1 MVPLFQPNKNKQ
13 KGQKM
18 QLKLSTEDEAFQ
30 KEVQDFL
37 KIDLTPDLRK
47 NASIQASVRTDP
59 DTAGEWARIL
69 GRKGWLAYTWPKTM
83 GGPGWDVVKRYIFE
97 SECALAGAPLVNSM
111 GYRMIGPII
120 DKFGTEEQKDF
131 YLPKIRMH
139 EDSWCQ
145 GYSEP
150 GAGSDLA
157 SLQTKATSD
166 GDDYIINGTKIW
178 TTGAHYANRCFCL
191 VRTSSEGKKQEGIS
205 FVLIDIDT
213 PGVTIQPI
221 IMISGDHE
229 LNQVFFDDVHIPKTN
244 RIGPENE
251 GWTVAKYLLEFERGA
266 IAYTPTLKA
275 GLQNVQEIASL
286 ECSGMGERL
295 IDTPDF
301 EKRLRELEI
310 KVMAAEYTEKRQMS
324 ALSTGQ
330 NPGAKSS
337 MYKLMGSEIGQ
348 EITELRMEAVGHH
361 AIPFLP
367 ETRIPGNN
375 TTFPGPDHAKTA
387 TAKYLNGR
395 ASTIYA
401 GSSEVQRTILAK
413 QVLLL

>member
-1 MVPLFQPNKNKQ
+1 MH
-13 KGQKM
+13 
-18 QLKLSTEDEAFQ
+18 LKLSKEDESFQ
-30 KEVQDFL
+30 QDIQTFL
-37 KIDLTPDLRK
+37 KTELTPELRK

-59 DTAGEWARIL
+59 DTADEWARIL
-69 GRKGWLAYTWPKTM
+69 GKKGWLSYTWPKSM

-120 DKFGTEEQKDF
+120 DKFGTDIQKEF
-131 YLPKIRMH
+131 YLPKIRRH

-157 SLQTKATSD
+157 SLQTRATSD

-178 TTGAHYANRCFCL
+178 TTGAHYSNRCFCL
-191 VRTSSEGKKQEGIS
+191 VRTSNEGKKQEGIS
-205 FVLIDIDT
+205 FVLIDMDL
-213 PGVTIQPI
+213 PGVTVQPI
-221 IMISGDHE
+221 IMISGDHD
-229 LNQVFFDDVHIPKTN
+229 LNQVFFDNVRIPKSN
-244 RIGPENE
+244 RIGAENE
-251 GWTVAKYLLEFERGA
+251 GWTVAKYLLEFERGVV
-266 IAYTPTLKA
+266 AYTPTLKA
-275 GLQNVQEIASL
+275 GLESVQEIANI
-286 ECSGMGERL
+286 EASGTGQRL
-295 IDTPDF
+295 IETPAF

-324 ALSTGQ
+324 ALSQGQ

-337 MYKLMGSEIGQ
+337 IFKLMGSEIGQ
-348 EITELRMEAVGHH
+348 EITELRMEAVGYY

-375 TTFPGPDHAKTA
+375 IDFPGPEHAKTA
-387 TAKYLNGR
+387 AAKYLNGR

-413 QVLLL
+413 QVLQL